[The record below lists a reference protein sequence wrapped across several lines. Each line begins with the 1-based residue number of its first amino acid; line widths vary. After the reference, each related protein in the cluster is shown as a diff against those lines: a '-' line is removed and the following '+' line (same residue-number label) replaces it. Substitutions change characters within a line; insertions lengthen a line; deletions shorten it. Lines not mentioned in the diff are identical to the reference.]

1 MRRAG
6 PAQGLAALGVTL
18 ALVLAASPGCGGRR
32 NPEEQ
37 AAVRA
42 QDACIAALD
51 PVSKNQR
58 PSNDALATAASEAE
72 AAAKVDER
80 WAALRDRVLDFRGHA
95 DNQESLEALV
105 KECGRVNQIVKEKR
119 GDVQPG
125 ASG

>member
-1 MRRAG
+1 MRGAG
-6 PAQGLAALGVTL
+6 PPALVLTL
-18 ALVLAASPGCGGRR
+18 ALVLASSPGCGGRR
-32 NPEEQ
+32 TPEEQ

-58 PSNDALATAASEAE
+58 PSNDALATATRDAE

-95 DNQESLEALV
+95 DSQESLDALV